1 MARDRDRRARLRA
14 GIRCHGRFYEALAC
28 DVRAALG
35 ARRPR
40 QRLARLLGEFGAP
53 EVFKRVVG
61 VSVSFEVNLRS
72 RRPDCVCL
80 LRLAEAGRTR
90 AVCLIVELK
99 TCRFSANMNTPS
111 KVDQRLGGLRQ
122 LRDSARLVRDL
133 APPGPDPVVL
143 APVLVFIA
151 QRGMRV
157 LRVTRLPAQTIA
169 SSAARLE
176 AIIAGLAEHVPF
188 ARTRA
193 RRAGRSPRGRRREA
207 GRLHPRE
214 GRSQEE
220 QPQPP
225 EGRPQPLPPTAGG
238 GAAGAPARQPARR
251 PAAAE
256 GPGGGGEGGAGGAA
270 CLGEISALFGGAP
283 APWRSGA

>member
-1 MARDRDRRARLRA
+1 MARDRGRRARLRA

-99 TCRFSANMNTPS
+99 TCRFSANMNTPG

-143 APVLVFIA
+143 APVLVFVA

-207 GRLHPRE
+207 GRPQE
-214 GRSQEE
+214 GR
-220 QPQPP
+220 PR
-225 EGRPQPLPPTAGG
+225 EGRPQPLPPAAG
-238 GAAGAPARQPARR
+238 GAA
-251 PAAAE
+251 AAA